1 MAIQGTRIVPNK
13 LVLDFQYSNLFAIR
27 EVVANHAAR
36 VGSDVDTLQLL
47 QRNSASHCELF
58 CWGVSS
64 LCDGVGVWE
73 GSVVVCR
80 CKQTFP
86 GPPETATVR
95 RARSPKQERVFE
107 KEEFFKCSLKD
118 VPSFCFCLFV
128 FLLSYLSLGTRRQA
142 LSALQM
148 KKTKKFSAH
157 QSVMATDHWPIGQ
170 RINLTQTFIP
180 EAFLMTNHFC
190 SSRKL
195 FSIYFWIYLELIAFR
210 EYLY

>member
-27 EVVANHAAR
+27 EVVANHVAR
-36 VGSDVDTLQLL
+36 VGLDVDTLQLL

-86 GPPETATVR
+86 GPPWNNYCQKGQV
-95 RARSPKQERVFE
+95 PKARVFE

-118 VPSFCFCLFV
+118 VPSLCFCLFV

-142 LSALQM
+142 LSAMQM

-157 QSVMATDHWPIGQ
+157 QSVIATDHWLIGQ
-170 RINLTQTFIP
+170 RINLIQTFIP
-180 EAFLMTNHFC
+180 EAFSMTNHFC

-195 FSIYFWIYLELIAFR
+195 FSIYFWIYLELTAFR